1 MTRPS
6 SLRLCIL
13 AGLPPI
19 LFAIP
24 NLVLLAAAAE
34 DLPDPLATHFSS
46 GGADGFTGRVATMG
60 IAAALAIGSG
70 ALFAAMVVA
79 GNRKGA
85 PARRPDTTLDP
96 NRLLV
101 SSSWGVGALLGV
113 ILFASTRAN
122 VGLTDAA
129 QATLPGWMFPVA
141 AVLALLCGAL
151 GWLVAPASPVAEHA
165 PAPAEPLP
173 IGSTER
179 VSWSRRAT
187 SPWMLLAGVTS
198 AVIGVAV
205 GFVVHPGVGVIA
217 VLAGLLVGQLALVRV
232 VVDQRG
238 LTVGTGLLGWPRW
251 RLSPAEITE
260 VTATD
265 ISPAH
270 YGGYGIRLTPG
281 ATAVVLRGGPGI
293 VVTRRSGRQ
302 FAVSVDDAETGAGVL
317 AGVVQKAA

>member
-1 MTRPS
+1 MTNPS
-6 SLRLCIL
+6 SLRLGIL
-13 AGLPPI
+13 AGLAPI
-19 LFAIP
+19 LFAVP
-24 NLVLLAAAAE
+24 NLVLLATAA
-34 DLPDPLATHFSS
+34 DNLPDPLATHFSAS
-46 GGADGFTGRVATMG
+46 GADGFTGRVATMG
-60 IAAALAIGSG
+60 IAAALAVGLG
-70 ALFAAMVVA
+70 ALFAVLVVA
-79 GNRKGA
+79 ANRKGA

-96 NRLLV
+96 NRLFV
-101 SSSWGVGALLGV
+101 ASAWGVGALLGV

-122 VGLTDAA
+122 LGLADPA

-141 AVLALLCGAL
+141 AVIALLSAAV
-151 GWLVAPASPVAEHA
+151 GWLIAPPSPVAEGG

-173 IGSTER
+173 IGRTER

-187 SPWMLLAGVTS
+187 SPWMLLAGGASV
-198 AVIGVAV
+198 ALGVAV
-205 GFVVHPGVGVIA
+205 GFVVHPGVGVLA
-217 VLAGLLVGQLALVRV
+217 VLAGVLVGQLALVRV

-251 RLSPAEITE
+251 RLAPAEITE
-260 VTATD
+260 VAAAD

-302 FAVSVDDAETGAGVL
+302 FAVTVDDAQTGAGVL